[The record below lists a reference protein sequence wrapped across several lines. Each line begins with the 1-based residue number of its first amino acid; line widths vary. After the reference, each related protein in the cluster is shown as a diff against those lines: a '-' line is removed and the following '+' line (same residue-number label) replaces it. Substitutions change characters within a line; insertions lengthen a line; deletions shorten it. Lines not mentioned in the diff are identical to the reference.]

1 MSQLTFTPS
10 ILPISKQLHA
20 LLNEHLTKQLISDN
34 DSGALAT
41 SRYLVFNFR
50 DKSYSAEE
58 GGFHPV
64 EMAICHATN
73 GEWSIE
79 YITDF
84 AYMGNYY
91 PELERHLDFDFR
103 VGQLFVAYQ
112 GWMPIRQSRDAKDL
126 YQLWEKNFLT
136 YVDMECYDDIRVTP
150 Q

>member
-1 MSQLTFTPS
+1 MSKLTFTAS
-10 ILPISKQLHA
+10 TLPVSNTLHTLLSEQLTVH
-20 LLNEHLTKQLISDN
+20 LLSNETLS
-34 DSGALAT
+34 T

-64 EMAICHATN
+64 EMAICQTST

-91 PELERHLDFDFR
+91 PELERNLDFDFR
-103 VGQLFVAYQ
+103 VGQFFVAYR
-112 GWMPIRQSRDAKDL
+112 GWLPMQDSRDAKEL
-126 YQLWEKNFLT
+126 YRLWENNFLA
-136 YVDMECYDDIRVTP
+136 YVDTDAYNEIVVTP

>member
-1 MSQLTFTPS
+1 MSKLIFTAS
-10 ILPISKQLHA
+10 LLPVSKKLHTLLSKQFTDH
-20 LLNEHLTKQLISDN
+20 LLSNEAVT
-34 DSGALAT
+34 T

-64 EMAICHATN
+64 EMAICQTSTE
-73 GEWSIE
+73 EWSIE

-91 PELERHLDFDFR
+91 PELERNLDFDFR
-103 VGQLFVAYQ
+103 VGQFFVAYRGWLPMQ
-112 GWMPIRQSRDAKDL
+112 GSRNAKEL
-126 YQLWEKNFLT
+126 YRLWENSFLA
-136 YVDMECYDDIRVTP
+136 YVDTDAYNEIAVTP

>member
-1 MSQLTFTPS
+1 MSQLNFTAS
-10 ILPISKQLHA
+10 LLLVSKKLHKLLSEQLTTH
-20 LLNEHLTKQLISDN
+20 LLGNET
-34 DSGALAT
+34 LAT

-50 DKSYSAEE
+50 DKSYSVDE

-64 EMAICHATN
+64 EIAICQTST

-91 PELERHLDFDFR
+91 PELERNLDFDFR
-103 VGQLFVAYQ
+103 VGQFFVAYRGWLPMQ
-112 GWMPIRQSRDAKDL
+112 GSRDAKEL
-126 YQLWEKNFLT
+126 YQLWECSFLA
-136 YVDMECYDDIRVTP
+136 YVDMDAYNEIVVTP

>member
-1 MSQLTFTPS
+1 MSKLTFTTS
-10 ILPISKQLHA
+10 TLPVSKKLHK
-20 LLNEHLTKQLISDN
+20 LLSEQFTAHLLSNETLT
-34 DSGALAT
+34 T

-50 DKSYSAEE
+50 DKSYSADE

-64 EMAICHATN
+64 EMVICQTST

-91 PELERHLDFDFR
+91 PELERNLDFDFR
-103 VGQLFVAYQ
+103 VGQFFVAYRGWLPMQ
-112 GWMPIRQSRDAKDL
+112 GSRDTREL
-126 YQLWEKNFLT
+126 YRLWENNFLA
-136 YVDMECYDDIRVTP
+136 YVDKDAYNEIAVTP

>member
-1 MSQLTFTPS
+1 MSKLNFTASSLPVSKKLHKLLSEQFTAHLLINEALT
-10 ILPISKQLHA
+10 
-20 LLNEHLTKQLISDN
+20 
-34 DSGALAT
+34 T

-64 EMAICHATN
+64 EMAICQTST

-91 PELERHLDFDFR
+91 PELERNLDFDFR
-103 VGQLFVAYQ
+103 VGQFFVAYRGWLPMQ
-112 GWMPIRQSRDAKDL
+112 GSRDAKEL
-126 YQLWEKNFLT
+126 YRLWENNFLA
-136 YVDMECYDDIRVTP
+136 YVDMDAYNEIAITP

>member
-1 MSQLTFTPS
+1 
-10 ILPISKQLHA
+10 
-20 LLNEHLTKQLISDN
+20 
-34 DSGALAT
+34 
-41 SRYLVFNFR
+41 RYLVFNFR

-64 EMAICHATN
+64 EMAICQTST

-91 PELERHLDFDFR
+91 PELERNLDFDFR
-103 VGQLFVAYQ
+103 VGQFFMAYRGWLPMQ
-112 GWMPIRQSRDAKDL
+112 GSRDAKEL
-126 YQLWEKNFLT
+126 YRLWENNFLA
-136 YVDMECYDDIRVTP
+136 YVDTDAYNEIAVTP

>member
-1 MSQLTFTPS
+1 MSKLTFTTS
-10 ILPISKQLHA
+10 TLPVSKKLHKLLSERFTAHLLSNEA
-20 LLNEHLTKQLISDN
+20 LT
-34 DSGALAT
+34 T

-50 DKSYSAEE
+50 DKSYSADE

-64 EMAICHATN
+64 EMAICQTST

-91 PELERHLDFDFR
+91 PELERNLDFDFR
-103 VGQLFVAYQ
+103 VGQFFVAYRGWLPIQ
-112 GWMPIRQSRDAKDL
+112 GSRDAKEL
-126 YQLWEKNFLT
+126 YRLWENNFLA
-136 YVDMECYDDIRVTP
+136 YVDTDAYNEIVVTP

>member
-1 MSQLTFTPS
+1 MSKLTFTAS
-10 ILPISKQLHA
+10 LLPVSKKLHKLLSEQLTAHLLRNDA
-20 LLNEHLTKQLISDN
+20 LT
-34 DSGALAT
+34 T

-50 DKSYSAEE
+50 DKTYSTEE

-64 EMAICHATN
+64 EMAICQTST

-91 PELERHLDFDFR
+91 PELERNLDFDFR
-103 VGQLFVAYQ
+103 VGQFFMAYR
-112 GWMPIRQSRDAKDL
+112 GWLPMQDNRDAKEL
-126 YQLWEKNFLT
+126 YRLWESNFLA
-136 YVDMECYDDIRVTP
+136 YVDTDAYNEIAVTP

>member
-1 MSQLTFTPS
+1 MSKLSFTAS
-10 ILPISKQLHA
+10 RLPVSKQLHTLLSEQLTVHLLTNEA
-20 LLNEHLTKQLISDN
+20 LT
-34 DSGALAT
+34 T

-64 EMAICHATN
+64 EIGICHTST

-84 AYMGNYY
+84 AYMGNHY
-91 PELERHLDFDFR
+91 PELERNLDFDFR
-103 VGQLFVAYQ
+103 VGQFFVAYRGWLPMQ
-112 GWMPIRQSRDAKDL
+112 GSPDAKEL
-126 YQLWEKNFLT
+126 YQLWECNFLA
-136 YVDMECYDDIRVTP
+136 YVDTDAYNEIAVTP

>member
-1 MSQLTFTPS
+1 MSKLTFTVS
-10 ILPISKQLHA
+10 MLPISSTLHTLLSEQLTVHLLSNEA
-20 LLNEHLTKQLISDN
+20 LT
-34 DSGALAT
+34 T

-64 EMAICHATN
+64 EIAICHTST

-91 PELERHLDFDFR
+91 PELERNLDFDFR
-103 VGQLFVAYQ
+103 VGQFFVAYRGWLPMQ
-112 GWMPIRQSRDAKDL
+112 GNPDAKEL
-126 YQLWEKNFLT
+126 YRLWECNFLA
-136 YVDMECYDDIRVTP
+136 YVDMDSYSEIAVTP

>member
-1 MSQLTFTPS
+1 MSKLTFTTS
-10 ILPISKQLHA
+10 TLPISSTLHTLLSEQLTVHLLSNEA
-20 LLNEHLTKQLISDN
+20 LT
-34 DSGALAT
+34 T

-50 DKSYSAEE
+50 DKSYSADA

-64 EMAICHATN
+64 EIAVCQTST

-91 PELERHLDFDFR
+91 PELERNLDFDFR
-103 VGQLFVAYQ
+103 VGQFFMAYRGWLPMQ
-112 GWMPIRQSRDAKDL
+112 GSRDAKEL
-126 YQLWEKNFLT
+126 YRLWENNFLA
-136 YVDMECYDDIRVTP
+136 YVDTDAYNEIAVTP

>member
-1 MSQLTFTPS
+1 MSKLTFTAS
-10 ILPISKQLHA
+10 LLPVSKKLHKLLSEQLTAHLLSNEA
-20 LLNEHLTKQLISDN
+20 LT
-34 DSGALAT
+34 T

-50 DKSYSAEE
+50 DKSYSVDE

-64 EMAICHATN
+64 EMAICQTST

-91 PELERHLDFDFR
+91 PELERNLDFDFR
-103 VGQLFVAYQ
+103 VGQFFVAYRGRLPMQ
-112 GWMPIRQSRDAKDL
+112 GSRDAKEL
-126 YQLWEKNFLT
+126 YRLWESNFLA
-136 YVDMECYDDIRVTP
+136 YVDMDSYNEIAVTP

>member
-1 MSQLTFTPS
+1 MSKLTFTTS
-10 ILPISKQLHA
+10 SLPVSKKLHKLLSEQLTTHLLINEA
-20 LLNEHLTKQLISDN
+20 LT
-34 DSGALAT
+34 T

-50 DKSYSAEE
+50 DKNYSADE

-64 EMAICHATN
+64 EMAICQNST

-91 PELERHLDFDFR
+91 PELERNLDFDFR
-103 VGQLFVAYQ
+103 VGQFFMAYR
-112 GWMPIRQSRDAKDL
+112 GWLPMPGNRDAKEL
-126 YQLWEKNFLT
+126 YRLWESNFLA
-136 YVDMECYDDIRVTP
+136 YVYTDAYNEIAVTP

>member
-1 MSQLTFTPS
+1 MSKLTFTAS
-10 ILPISKQLHA
+10 SLPVSKKLHKLLSEQLTAHLLSNEA
-20 LLNEHLTKQLISDN
+20 LTS
-34 DSGALAT
+34 

-64 EMAICHATN
+64 EMAICQTST

-91 PELERHLDFDFR
+91 PELERNLDFDFR
-103 VGQLFVAYQ
+103 VGQFFVAYRGWLPIQ
-112 GWMPIRQSRDAKDL
+112 GSRDA
-126 YQLWEKNFLT
+126 
-136 YVDMECYDDIRVTP
+136 
-150 Q
+150 